1 MVKSMTSKL
10 GLREELKQ
18 ELHSFAVGYRVESK
32 ETRREDLTTALDKI
46 LAAVREE
53 IIKNNTITTAECS
66 YNDGRRYELAEVL
79 KLLEGK

>member
-46 LAAVREE
+46 LAAVR
-53 IIKNNTITTAECS
+53 K
-66 YNDGRRYELAEVL
+66 RQ
-79 KLLEGK
+79 